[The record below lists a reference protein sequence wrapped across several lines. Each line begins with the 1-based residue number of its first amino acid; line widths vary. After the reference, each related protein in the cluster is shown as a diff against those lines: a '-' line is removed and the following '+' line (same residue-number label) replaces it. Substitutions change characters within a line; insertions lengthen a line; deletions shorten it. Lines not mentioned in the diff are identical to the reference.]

1 MIQQLNK
8 WDCILEPILKN
19 NVYIAGLYL
28 ADIDCAL
35 SLDLLQSL
43 QIGALLSV
51 IDEPKV
57 DASAYIIHEVI
68 NIPDCTQQ
76 NIQDYFPQTNQFI
89 EQHRQHTNVMVHCF
103 AGISRSASVIIAY
116 LMFKFQWGFQT
127 ALNYV
132 VSKRPQVKPNFGFI
146 QQLIQYDK
154 QNKIRQSSQQHQ
166 HNGSNPNKT
175 EKHLSQSDSKSNRQ
189 QVNSKLDLNQLDAEI
204 AQRQQELL
212 ILKLQYQQ
220 LNEKIISR
228 NTNNKQSQE

>member
-1 MIQQLNK
+1 MTQKLNK
-8 WDCILEPILKN
+8 WDCILEPIIKN
-19 NVYIAGLYL
+19 NVYISGLYL

-35 SLDLLQSL
+35 SLDLLKSL
-43 QIGALLSV
+43 QIGALLSI
-51 IDEPKV
+51 IDEPKI

-89 EQHRQHTNVMVHCF
+89 EKHRQHTNVMVHCF

-127 ALNYV
+127 ALNFV
-132 VSKRPQVKPNFGFI
+132 VQKRPQVKPNYGFI
-146 QQLIQYDK
+146 QQLIQYEK
-154 QNKIRQSSQQHQ
+154 QNKIRQTSQQHKVQ
-166 HNGSNPNKT
+166 TLDINKV
-175 EKHLSQSDSKSNRQ
+175 EKNLSQSDSKSNRYHLHSN
-189 QVNSKLDLNQLDAEI
+189 VDLNKLEIEI
-204 AQRQQELL
+204 AQRQKESQ

-228 NTNNKQSQE
+228 NTQNIFSFQ